1 VTALLI
7 KEGFE
12 VTCLDLYN
20 TPERVVQSVLREDA
34 AVIVIGSLSGEHL
47 TLTPSIS
54 DKMSGSVNEYYERR
68 RE

>member
-1 VTALLI
+1 MTALLI

-12 VTCLDLYN
+12 VTRLDLYN
-20 TPERVVQSVLREDA
+20 TPERVVQSALREDA
-34 AVIVIGSLSGEHL
+34 AVIGSLSGEHL